1 MYIYIYNYIALYR
14 DLRKILFFEACVGEK
29 SHITNPYDTKSLKLQ
44 DREQKQAGSYFLMEE
59 WVAQLRCLEVYKLWT
74 FVDILNP
81 AS

>member
-1 MYIYIYNYIALYR
+1 MTSATSKRITCTGYYTNVYGIHVYIYNYIALYR

-59 WVAQLRCLEVYKLWT
+59 
-74 FVDILNP
+74 
-81 AS
+81 